1 MNAQQA
7 ATAPPAQTQPAAQSA
22 ASPAAPGAP
31 LIEIQTPEGPRL
43 EPVAAINQR
52 LATLSDAERKV
63 VEQNAR
69 IVRLEQENQ
78 ALALRARFGDELRQD
93 LIESPENFVAKAE
106 RLARLAQGTATEEDK
121 AAVAKGHAPQTEQV
135 LREMRAELQKVQDQ
149 LAGDRAVTDVQA
161 ALAPYDLFK
170 NNPKARQ
177 IAETTLAS
185 MKVASPSTPLQQLAS
200 TLHTQMVEL
209 VNGNA
214 QQTYQTRVER
224 QSTMPPAPSGHT
236 PGMTS
241 PEPPPTVKDLGNGGL
256 RRRLTA
262 LLNGPHGIQQ

>member
-7 ATAPPAQTQPAAQSA
+7 VNAPAAQTQPAAPAA
-22 ASPAAPGAP
+22 ASQASPSAP
-31 LIEIQTPEGPRL
+31 LVEIQTPEGPRL

-52 LATLSDAERKV
+52 LATLSEAERRI
-63 VEQNAR
+63 VEQNTR
-69 IVRLEQENQ
+69 IVNLERDNQ

-93 LIESPENFVAKAE
+93 LIDSPENFVAKAE
-106 RLARLAQGTATEEDK
+106 RLARLANGQATDEDK

-135 LREMRAELQKVQDQ
+135 LREMRAELQKVQEQ
-149 LAGDRAVTDVQA
+149 LAGDRTVSDIGA
-161 ALAPYDLFK
+161 ALSPYDLFK
-170 NNPKARQ
+170 NNPKARL
-177 IAETTLAS
+177 IAETTLAA
-185 MKVASPSTPLQQLAS
+185 MRVASPSTPVQQLAS

-224 QSTMPPAPSGHT
+224 QTTMPPAPSGHT

-241 PEPPPTVKDLGNGGL
+241 PEPPPKVADIGNGTL
-256 RRRLTA
+256 RRRMMA
-262 LLNGPHGIQQ
+262 FIQGPHGIQQ